1 MGMGVPP
8 LVVPQNSNEFFG
20 TSGDRTWQ
28 PSSALGQ
35 CPVNSHV
42 IFFLDIV
49 SHIALTVFPQ
59 FHFSNMAAQLLAMGH
74 GLDIHHWDEPLL
86 PSLCLAMRSLTL
98 RLSKGQVAFTLIHRS
113 MQAL

>member
-1 MGMGVPP
+1 MTLPNFVDFWR
-8 LVVPQNSNEFFG
+8 SNRLTAFG
-20 TSGDRTWQ
+20 TSRM
-28 PSSALGQ
+28 SS
-35 CPVNSHV
+35 
-42 IFFLDIV
+42 
-49 SHIALTVFPQ
+49 
-59 FHFSNMAAQLLAMGH
+59 LLASLRNAICTVILPVSP